1 MLLSCNIHVI
11 NDFYIIINIVDVAT
25 LADIGG
31 VSGTDLT
38 GWSVIQNLGLRV
50 GYFQCISSK
59 GYVCIF

>member
-1 MLLSCNIHVI
+1 MI

-38 GWSVIQNLGLRV
+38 GWSVIQNRGLRV